1 MFFQDFRRLRV
12 FLWMLWLVMLVL
24 WCGVFAYA
32 QTPDLDLVTERSLG
46 VSVSALEGADKVKV
60 WCGIG
65 FRRGCCRRSIIGSA
79 RR

>member
-32 QTPDLDLVTERSLG
+32 QTPDLDLVTERALG
-46 VSVSALEGADKVKV
+46 VSNVSSTGG
-60 WCGIG
+60 CGY
-65 FRRGCCRRSIIGSA
+65 R
-79 RR
+79 